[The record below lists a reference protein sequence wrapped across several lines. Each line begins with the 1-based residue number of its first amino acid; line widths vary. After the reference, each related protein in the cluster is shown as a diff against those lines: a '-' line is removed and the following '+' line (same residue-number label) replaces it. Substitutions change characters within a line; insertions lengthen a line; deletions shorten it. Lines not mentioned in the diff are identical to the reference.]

1 MPKERSGNMKNRCKF
16 ISKLIFATI
25 VLLVGSL
32 FALPAEE
39 SFAATKTI
47 TYNAK
52 DKKYY
57 YPDGSYRS
65 GLEDDPLFIDV
76 EEDKIIIDYTAA
88 DSFAYPFYFRI
99 VNMNDYKIGGQKVY
113 YAKYMIDEKTQD
125 KKFVMEKIGA
135 KGKSSGWY
143 LVTPDSE
150 TTGKT
155 YLQPGAI
162 YHDKS
167 EDMGYT
173 APLFSF
179 TSSVLLF
186 QEAANLFSDG
196 LVAVFDSDKYWLFE
210 QRLGN
215 AFITAD
221 TMAANAASYP
231 AAYVFAITGIKD
243 DNGNTGAKDVFT
255 GKPLDGEDD
264 GTNID
269 SDELFKFSEIQIN
282 DDVGITI
289 KEKKGM
295 NIWDWNPIVGITNL
309 ILGKFSFSPAV
320 YNVKN
325 EHKLSNS
332 RLAIDF
338 DDPDH
343 PIEIRSFVYICNGP
357 SSDGLDGS
365 DANAV
370 EKVVSKLLISLG
382 SVFRGAVSA
391 MDGGKD
397 LSLDAL
403 IFNEYK
409 PTRIDFFESETDID
423 GNEILAPYT
432 TMFRKVIE
440 SWFEAFK
447 YLAIMVLIILVPAI
461 AIKVMLYS
469 GTPNQRKVP
478 GMISGWVIA
487 VVLMM
492 FGPYLMKYMIK
503 LNNVI
508 VKIFRDNSDYS
519 IYSVYNADYIASHQ
533 WAQDFQVGEDS
544 ETSFADW
551 LQQNIQQQQKE
562 WQDIA
567 QELGTISGD
576 FVLNAQA
583 IGGVIEDIALWLNDI
598 ATEVQNGIE
607 SSISF
612 DLDVTSGFL
621 GDHVEDYEHNIAS
634 IKAMID
640 TGGKNKVYTGPVT
653 VDVKNVKIGD
663 IPLSD
668 LSNTVSGWIETA
680 TAGLVSFS
688 NELANLETEISNAIS
703 NLAAEFENMMA
714 AAVDGLISVANT
726 VIGWFTGDNE
736 TFTTEELE
744 KRHQE
749 RLAEIE
755 ADRQA
760 RAADIERR
768 RQERENVINN
778 IGQSIAN
785 LLSVEY
791 QIEKLIQDRVQLW
804 IDYYQKMEDL
814 AEMEDALALFT
825 KNIDLENAM
834 KTRAAKTYRL
844 VIVAIWYIL
853 MYQLVLLMFLY
864 YKRMIMVAVLII
876 LFPLVIM
883 FYAFER
889 FMGIDKPASFRTWV
903 QEFLI
908 NVFIQSVHAL
918 LYVSLVETGLR
929 IYEADADNW
938 LFLLFAITAIFPMEG
953 IIKSMLG
960 LKGTTVGS
968 LASSAAKGAA
978 AVAAAGAIAKTATQ
992 GAKGVDAKY
1001 DEKNKKNQ
1009 EKAEKQDKKTEAKR
1023 AKRDNKIKRDELRG
1037 GNTED
1042 SKKRLEELHAKD
1054 AKKDE
1059 ARKKKRDKIQKR
1071 NERMKKYARRGQIAR
1086 NLVGA
1091 ATAVSVGLAAG
1102 GDPSDFMVGSAV
1114 GNVVA
1119 GKVKKNTKKG
1129 DDKSSKDT
1137 KKAPTAQTQNNQNQQ
1152 GGQNTPKPTG
1162 APQGQTQAAA
1172 NANAATQAADQGRPM
1187 TAGEAAKEQEKSAL
1201 QQSFRQQI
1209 AQRQAATKGTVGDT
1223 SVSSHTSVSHT
1234 EE

>member
-1 MPKERSGNMKNRCKF
+1 MPKERSGNMKNSCKF

-32 FALPAEE
+32 FALPADE
-39 SFAATKTI
+39 SLAATTTI

-76 EEDKIIIDYTAA
+76 EIDKIIIDYTGA

-99 VNMNDYKIGGQKVY
+99 VNMNDYKIGGNKVY

-125 KKFVMEKIGA
+125 KKFVMERIGA
-135 KGKSSGWY
+135 KGKNSEWY
-143 LVTPDSE
+143 VVTPDNE

-269 SDELFKFSEIQIN
+269 TEDLFKFSSIQIS
-282 DDVGITI
+282 DSVGVTI

-343 PIEIRSFVYICNGP
+343 PIEIRSFVYLCNGP

-370 EKVVSKLLISLG
+370 EKVVSKLLISIG

-397 LSLDAL
+397 LSIDAL

-409 PTRIDFFESETDID
+409 PTKIDFFEPED
-423 GNEILAPYT
+423 GVYT
-432 TMFRKVIE
+432 TTFRNVIE
-440 SWFEAFK
+440 SWFKAFK
-447 YLAIMVLIILVPAI
+447 YLAILVLIILIPAI
-461 AIKVMLYS
+461 AIKVVLYA
-469 GTPNQRKVP
+469 GTPNQKKVP
-478 GMISGWVIA
+478 GMISGWVVA
-487 VVLMM
+487 VALMM
-492 FGPYLMKYMIK
+492 FGPYLMKYMVK

-583 IGGVIEDIALWLNDI
+583 IGGIIEDIALWLNDI
-598 ATEVQNGIE
+598 ATNVQEGIE

-621 GDHVEDYEHNIAS
+621 GDHVEDYEHNINS

-640 TGGKNKVYTGPVT
+640 TGGRNKVYTEPVT
-653 VDVKNVKIGD
+653 VNVTNVKIGD

-668 LSNTVSGWIETA
+668 LSNTVSGWINSA
-680 TAGLVSFS
+680 TAALVSFS
-688 NELANLETEISNAIS
+688 DELANLETEISNTIASIT
-703 NLAAEFENMMA
+703 AEFENMLA
-714 AAVDGLISVANT
+714 AAVDGIISAANT
-726 VIGWFTGDNE
+726 VIGWFTGDSE
-736 TFTTEELE
+736 TFTTDELE
-744 KRHQE
+744 ARHQE

-760 RAADIERR
+760 RAADIEAR
-768 RQERENVINN
+768 RQARENVINSVGN
-778 IGQSIAN
+778 SIAN

-791 QIEKLIQDRVQLW
+791 QIEQLIQNRVQLW

-864 YKRMIMVAVLII
+864 YKRLIMIAVLII

-889 FMGIDKPASFRTWV
+889 FMGIDKPASFKVWV

-938 LFLLFAITAIFPMEG
+938 LFLLFATTAIFPMEG

-960 LKGTTVGS
+960 LKGSTVGS

-978 AVAAAGAIAKTATQ
+978 AVGAATAIAKTATQ

-1023 AKRDNKIKRDELRG
+1023 AKRDNKIKRNELRG

-1042 SKKRLEELHAKD
+1042 SKKRLDELHAKD

-1059 ARKKKRDKIQKR
+1059 ARKKKREKIKKR

-1086 NLVGA
+1086 NIVGA
-1091 ATAVSVGLAAG
+1091 ATAVSVSLAAG
-1102 GDPSDFMVGSAV
+1102 GDPSDFQVGAAV

-1137 KKAPTAQTQNNQNQQ
+1137 KKAPAGQTQNNQNQQ
-1152 GGQNTPKPTG
+1152 GGQNTQKPTGG

-1187 TAGEAAKEQEKSAL
+1187 TASEAAEAKNKSNM
-1201 QQSFRQQI
+1201 QQAFREQI
-1209 AQRQAATKGTVGDT
+1209 ALRQATQGTVGNT
-1223 SVSSHTSVSHT
+1223 GVSSHTSISHT

>member
-1 MPKERSGNMKNRCKF
+1 MENRCKF

-25 VLLVGSL
+25 VLLVGGL
-32 FALPAEE
+32 FALPANE
-39 SFAATKTI
+39 SFALTQTI

-57 YPDGSYRS
+57 YEDGVHRK
-65 GLEDDPLFIDV
+65 GTEDQPLLIDV
-76 EEDKIIIDYTAA
+76 RVDKLIIDYTAA
-88 DSFAYPFYFRI
+88 DSFAYPFHFRI
-99 VNMNDYKIGGQKVY
+99 VNFKNGGKY
-113 YAKYMIDEKTQD
+113 YTIKDASGSEKNVFYAMYMVEEETQD
-125 KKFVMEKIGA
+125 KKFIMERIGA
-135 KGKSSGWY
+135 KGSSSNWY
-143 LVTPDSE
+143 QVTPDSE
-150 TTGKT
+150 TTGET
-155 YLQPGAI
+155 YLQPGAT
-162 YHDKS
+162 YHDES
-167 EDMGYT
+167 EKMGYT
-173 APLFSF
+173 SPLFAF
-179 TSSVLLF
+179 SSSIVFFQKADSLLT
-186 QEAANLFSDG
+186 DG
-196 LVAVFDSDKYWLFE
+196 LLAIFDSDKYWLFE

-215 AFITAD
+215 TFLPTN

-231 AAYVFAITGIKD
+231 AAYVFSVTGVKD
-243 DNGNTGAKDVFT
+243 DDGTPPALIDFT
-255 GKPLDGEDD
+255 GMPENQEDD
-264 GTNID
+264 GLNIEPD
-269 SDELFKFSEIQIN
+269 KVFKFSNKQVSE
-282 DDVGITI
+282 GSPITI
-289 KEKKGM
+289 KEKKGA
-295 NIWDWNPIVGITNL
+295 NFWDWTNPIVGIVNL
-309 ILGKFSFSPAV
+309 CMGKFRFTPAV

-325 EHKLSNS
+325 DHRMANS

-338 DDPDH
+338 ESDDL
-343 PIEIRSFVYICNGP
+343 ILMSFNYVCNGP

-409 PTRIDFFESETDID
+409 PTKIDFFEPED
-423 GNEILAPYT
+423 GVYT
-432 TMFRKVIE
+432 TVFRSVIVN
-440 SWFEAFK
+440 WFEAFK
-447 YLAIMVLIILVPAI
+447 YFAILVLIILVPAI
-461 AIKVMLYS
+461 AIKVMMYS

-487 VVLMM
+487 VILMM
-492 FGPYLMKYMIK
+492 FGPYLMKYVIK

-519 IYSVYNADYIASHQ
+519 IYSVYNADYIANHQ

-551 LQQNIQQQQKE
+551 LQQNIQKKQEE
-562 WQDIA
+562 WHNIA
-567 QELGTISGD
+567 VDLDMVSGDWEASAAAISGD
-576 FVLNAQA
+576 IGA
-583 IGGVIEDIALWLNDI
+583 IMLKLQ
-598 ATEVQNGIE
+598 EVGQWIGETIDNCFIIDYSITGAVEGNKNGSQTSLQIE
-607 SSISF
+607 S
-612 DLDVTSGFL
+612 V
-621 GDHVEDYEHNIAS
+621 
-634 IKAMID
+634 ID
-640 TGGKNKVYTGPVT
+640 TLGKNKQLVPNSDNTASATKISVSGVT
-653 VDVKNVKIGD
+653 VSIGGLEFTLEGVKQKISAFAEGAIGLVEDAYNAAFEIYKD
-663 IPLSD
+663 I
-668 LSNTVSGWIETA
+668 VSG
-680 TAGLVSFS
+680 
-688 NELANLETEISNAIS
+688 
-703 NLAAEFENMMA
+703 
-714 AAVDGLISVANT
+714 AVTVANAAGDVLNFLVGWTQEDGT
-726 VIGWFTGDNE
+726 VV
-736 TFTTEELE
+736 EE
-744 KRHQE
+744 
-749 RLAEIE
+749 ID
-755 ADRQA
+755 ADA
-760 RAADIERR
+760 YLADIEAT
-768 RQERENVINN
+768 RQAGLNEINN
-778 IGQSIAN
+778 MKNS
-785 LLSVEY
+785 LLSGIDSVFDGINNKIASNL
-791 QIEKLIQDRVQLW
+791 QTRMDAW
-804 IDYYQKMEDL
+804 IRYYQHMEDL

-844 VIVAIWYIL
+844 VIVALWYIL

-864 YKRMIMVAVLII
+864 YKRLIMTAVLII

-889 FMGIDKPASFRTWV
+889 FMGIDKPASFKTWV

-938 LFLLFAITAIFPMEG
+938 LFLLFAVTAIFPMEG

-960 LKGTTVGS
+960 LKGSTVGS
-968 LASSAAKGAA
+968 LASTAAKGAA

-992 GAKGVDAKY
+992 GAKGVDKKY

-1009 EKAEKQDKKTEAKR
+1009 EKAEKQDKKTEAQR
-1023 AKRDNKIKRDELRG
+1023 AKRDNKIKRNELRG

-1086 NLVGA
+1086 NIMGA

-1102 GDPSDFMVGSAV
+1102 GDPQDFMVGSGV
-1114 GNVVA
+1114 GNVIA
-1119 GKVKKNTKKG
+1119 GKPKKNAKKA

-1137 KKAPTAQTQNNQNQQ
+1137 KKSPTTPTQNNQTQQ
-1152 GGQNTPKPTG
+1152 NGGQNAQKPTG

-1187 TAGEAAKEQEKSAL
+1187 TASEAAQAQEKSAL
-1201 QQSFRQQI
+1201 QQSFREQI
-1209 AQRQAATKGTVGDT
+1209 AARQQTVQGTIGNTGVN
-1223 SVSSHTSVSHT
+1223 SHTSINSS

>member
-32 FALPAEE
+32 FALPADE
-39 SFAATKTI
+39 SLAATTTI

-57 YPDGSYRS
+57 YPNGSYRS

-76 EEDKIIIDYTAA
+76 EIDKIIIDYTGA

-99 VNMNDYKIGGQKVY
+99 VNMNDYKVGGNKVY

-125 KKFVMEKIGA
+125 KKFVMERIGA
-135 KGKSSGWY
+135 KGKNSGWY
-143 LVTPDSE
+143 QVTPDNE
-150 TTGKT
+150 TTGIT
-155 YLQPGAI
+155 YLQPGAT
-162 YHDKS
+162 YHDES
-167 EDMGYT
+167 EKMGYT

-179 TSSVLLF
+179 TSSVLIF

-196 LVAVFDSDKYWLFE
+196 LVAIFDSDKYWLFE

-215 AFITAD
+215 TFIAAD

-243 DNGNTGAKDVFT
+243 DNGNTGAIDVFS

-264 GTNID
+264 GTNINPED
-269 SDELFKFSEIQIN
+269 LFKFSSLQVSEGT
-282 DDVGITI
+282 GITI

-309 ILGKFSFSPAV
+309 ILGKFSFTPAV

-338 DDPDH
+338 NDPDH
-343 PIEIRSFVYICNGP
+343 PLEIRSFVYLCNGP

-370 EKVVSKLLISLG
+370 EKVLSKLLISLG

-397 LSLDAL
+397 LSIDAL

-409 PTRIDFFESETDID
+409 PTKIDFFEPED
-423 GNEILAPYT
+423 GVYT
-432 TMFRKVIE
+432 TTFRNVIE
-440 SWFEAFK
+440 SWFKAFK
-447 YLAIMVLIILVPAI
+447 YLAILVLIILIPAI

-469 GTPNQRKVP
+469 GTPNQKKVP
-478 GMISGWVIA
+478 GMISGWVVA
-487 VVLMM
+487 VALMM
-492 FGPYLMKYMIK
+492 FGPYLMKYMVK

-551 LQQNIQQQQKE
+551 LVQNIQKKQEE
-562 WQDIA
+562 WHDIA
-567 QELGTISGD
+567 VDLDMVSGDWEASAAAISGEIGKMMLALQEVGEYIGKSISDHFVIDYTITGALNGTDDGAATQYEIESVVDTLGRNKQIVSGETKIDVTNVTVSVAGMEFTLEDLKDAIIDVADGLMDGVEAVYNAAYDVYEDMISGAIDVASVADDVANFLLGWTQEDGTISDMEGAAREY
-576 FVLNAQA
+576 LA
-583 IGGVIEDIALWLNDI
+583 
-598 ATEVQNGIE
+598 
-607 SSISF
+607 
-612 DLDVTSGFL
+612 
-621 GDHVEDYEHNIAS
+621 
-634 IKAMID
+634 
-640 TGGKNKVYTGPVT
+640 
-653 VDVKNVKIGD
+653 KI
-663 IPLSD
+663 
-668 LSNTVSGWIETA
+668 
-680 TAGLVSFS
+680 
-688 NELANLETEISNAIS
+688 
-703 NLAAEFENMMA
+703 
-714 AAVDGLISVANT
+714 
-726 VIGWFTGDNE
+726 
-736 TFTTEELE
+736 
-744 KRHQE
+744 Q
-749 RLAEIE
+749 
-755 ADRQA
+755 
-760 RAADIERR
+760 
-768 RQERENVINN
+768 QEREDGLRAIEDFKNGLVDGIVGAFDG
-778 IGQSIAN
+778 IYGIVESN
-785 LLSVEY
+785 L
-791 QIEKLIQDRVQLW
+791 QKR
-804 IDYYQKMEDL
+804 IDAWAKYYQYMEDL

-864 YKRMIMVAVLII
+864 YKRLIMIAVLII

-889 FMGIDKPASFRTWV
+889 FMGIDKPASFKVWV

-938 LFLLFAITAIFPMEG
+938 LFLLFATTAIFPMEG

-960 LKGTTVGS
+960 LKGSTVGS

-978 AVAAAGAIAKTATQ
+978 AVTAATAIAKTATQ

-1023 AKRDNKIKRDELRG
+1023 AKRDNKIKRNELRG

-1059 ARKKKRDKIQKR
+1059 ARKKKREKIQKR

-1086 NLVGA
+1086 NIVGA
-1091 ATAVSVGLAAG
+1091 ATAVSVSLAAG
-1102 GDPSDFMVGSAV
+1102 GDPSDFQVGAAV
-1114 GNVVA
+1114 GKVVA
-1119 GKVKKNTKKG
+1119 GKVKKNEKKG

-1137 KKAPTAQTQNNQNQQ
+1137 KKAPTGQTQNNQNQQ
-1152 GGQNTPKPTG
+1152 GGQNTQKPTG
-1162 APQGQTQAAA
+1162 GVPQGQTQAAA

-1187 TAGEAAKEQEKSAL
+1187 TAGEAAKAQEKSAL
-1201 QQSFRQQI
+1201 QQSFREQI
-1209 AQRQAATKGTVGDT
+1209 AQRQATQGTVGNT
-1223 SVSSHTSVSHT
+1223 GVSSHTSINHT
-1234 EE
+1234 EQ